1 MNQPQNIDIL
11 TFAYYHFLSQQGLKS
26 LSIRYLNSLYAGLKK
41 LYLKSQQDNLY
52 AQFLLQI
59 FGFSP
64 DEFPS
69 LRPDQTSISLRTR
82 YLFQLVQKH
91 QA

>member
-1 MNQPQNIDIL
+1 
-11 TFAYYHFLSQQGLKS
+11 LKS

-41 LYLKSQQDNLY
+41 IYNRNPAENLY

-69 LRPDQTSISLRTR
+69 LRPDQTNIALKTR
-82 YLFQLVQKH
+82 YLFQIVLKH
-91 QA
+91 Q